1 MSRHLSDWINGFMTL
16 TDDSEPPTLF
26 RKWVAISTV
35 ASALQRKIKFEL
47 GLSITIYPNLYVVL
61 VGPPATGKGT
71 AMGFA
76 EDIINK
82 VPSIK
87 ISAQATSLQALIK
100 NLKETNLTDLNKDT
114 GQMIFHSSLTVFSN
128 EFTVFLGYHNSE
140 LIATL
145 CDWFDCKEKW
155 VYDTIKRGREEIRG
169 VWVNIL
175 AGTTHES
182 LQASFPMEAIGGGLS
197 SRIIFVNEYKK
208 GKDVILP
215 NITDN
220 QLQLQQYLIRDLE
233 QISLLSG
240 VYKTTENA
248 ISVYYD
254 WCMKSINNPPF
265 QDKKF
270 EAYIGR
276 RRVHLLSVAMI
287 CAASR
292 SNKLIIEEQDMRRAV
307 EFLEE
312 VEVRM
317 STVFRGIGR
326 SDISNLLGD
335 AIAFLESSVAD
346 EVPIFLFYRRFE
358 GDVDKML
365 MDRLL
370 NTLEQSGYIEVVRR
384 PGLDTMMKIIREKT
398 NGCD

>member
-1 MSRHLSDWINGFMTL
+1 MAL
-16 TDDSEPPTLF
+16 TDDSEPPILF

-47 GLSITIYPNLYVVL
+47 GLSITVYPNLYIVL

-100 NLKETNLTDLNKDT
+100 NLKETNLTDLNRET
-114 GQMIFHSSLTVFSN
+114 GGMIFHSSLTVFSN

-155 VYDTIKRGREEIRG
+155 TYDTIKRGKEEIRG

-197 SRIIFVNEYKK
+197 SRIIFVNEFKK

-215 NITDN
+215 TLSED
-220 QLQLQQYLIRDLE
+220 QLRLQQYLIRDLE
-233 QISLLSG
+233 QITLLSG
-240 VYKTTENA
+240 VYKATENA
-248 ISVYYD
+248 ISAYYD
-254 WCMKSINNPPF
+254 WCVRSIKHPPF
-265 QDKKF
+265 
-270 EAYIGR
+270 
-276 RRVHLLSVAMI
+276 
-287 CAASR
+287 
-292 SNKLIIEEQDMRRAV
+292 
-307 EFLEE
+307 
-312 VEVRM
+312 EVR
-317 STVFRGIGR
+317 VR
-326 SDISNLLGD
+326 SLHWPPTSSSSLSSN
-335 AIAFLESSVAD
+335 
-346 EVPIFLFYRRFE
+346 
-358 GDVDKML
+358 
-365 MDRLL
+365 
-370 NTLEQSGYIEVVRR
+370 
-384 PGLDTMMKIIREKT
+384 GLCCFTK
-398 NGCD
+398 

>member
-1 MSRHLSDWINGFMTL
+1 MSL
-16 TDDSEPPTLF
+16 TEDSEPPINF

-100 NLKETNLTDLNKDT
+100 NLKETNLTDLNKET
-114 GQMIFHSSLTVFSN
+114 GGMIFHSSLTVFSN

-155 VYDTIKRGREEIRG
+155 TYDTIKRGKEEIRG

-215 NITDN
+215 NMTES
-220 QLQLQQYLIRDLE
+220 QLTLQHCLIRDLE
-233 QISLLSG
+233 QISMLSG

-248 ISVYYD
+248 LGTYYD
-254 WCMKSINNPPF
+254 WCIRSINNPPF
-265 QDKKF
+265 QDRKF
-270 EAYIGR
+270 DAYIGR
-276 RRVHLLSVAMI
+276 RRVHLLSLAMI

-292 SNKLIIEEQDMRRAV
+292 SDKLIIEQQDMERSIQ
-307 EFLEE
+307 LIEE
-312 VEVRM
+312 VEINM
-317 STVFRGIGR
+317 GTVFRGIGK
-326 SDISNLLGD
+326 SDISGILGD
-335 AIAFLESSVAD
+335 ALAFFENSIDSNIPLHM
-346 EVPIFLFYRRFE
+346 FYRRFE
-358 GDVDKML
+358 GDVDKLM
-365 MDRLL
+365 MDRML
-370 NTLEQSGYIEVVRR
+370 NTLEQSNYIRVIKR
-384 PGLDTMMKIIREKT
+384 PDMDTVIKILDKDKV
-398 NGCD
+398 DDSK

>member
-1 MSRHLSDWINGFMTL
+1 MAL

-26 RKWVAISTV
+26 RKWVAISAV

-47 GLSITIYPNLYVVL
+47 GLSITVYPNLYIVL

-100 NLKETNLTDLNKDT
+100 NLKETNLTDLNRET
-114 GQMIFHSSLTVFSN
+114 GGMIFHSSLTVFSN

-155 VYDTIKRGREEIRG
+155 TYDTIKRGKEEIRG

-197 SRIIFVNEYKK
+197 SRIIFVNEFKK

-215 NITDN
+215 TLSED
-220 QLQLQQYLIRDLE
+220 QLRLQQYLIRDLE
-233 QISLLSG
+233 QITLLSG
-240 VYKTTENA
+240 VYKATENA
-248 ISVYYD
+248 ISAYYD
-254 WCMKSINNPPF
+254 WCVRSIKTPPF
-265 QDKKF
+265 EDKKF

-276 RRVHLLSVAMI
+276 RRVHLLSVAMV

-292 SNKLIIEEQDMRRAV
+292 SDKLVIEQQDMERAI
-307 EFLEE
+307 ELLEE
-312 VEVRM
+312 VEVKM

-326 SDISNLLGD
+326 SDISGLLGD
-335 AIAFLESSVAD
+335 AIAFLENSP
-346 EVPIFLFYRRFE
+346 VPDVPLYLFYRRFE
-358 GDVDKML
+358 GDVDKIM

-370 NTLEQSGYIEVVRR
+370 NTMEQSGYIDVVRR
-384 PGLDTMMKIIREKT
+384 PGLDTLIRIKPKEVVA
-398 NGCD
+398 NVSSQQQ

>member
-1 MSRHLSDWINGFMTL
+1 MSRNLKDWLDGFMAL

-47 GLSITIYPNLYVVL
+47 GLSITIYPNLYIVL

-87 ISAQATSLQALIK
+87 LSAQATSLQALIK
-100 NLKETNLTDLNKDT
+100 ALKETNLTDLNRDT
-114 GQMIFHSSLTVFSN
+114 GSMIFHSSLTVFSN

-155 VYDTIKRGREEIRG
+155 TYETIKRGKEEIRG

-208 GKDVILP
+208 GKQVILP
-215 NITDN
+215 NITES
-220 QLQLQQYLIRDLE
+220 QIKLQEYLIRDLE

-240 VYKTTENA
+240 TYRATENA
-248 ISVYYD
+248 IKSYWD
-254 WCMKSINNPPF
+254 WCIKANDNPPF
-265 QDKKF
+265 VDKKF

-276 RRVHLLSVAMI
+276 RRVHLLSVAMV

-292 SNKLIIEEQDMRRAV
+292 SDSLIIEQQDMDRAIYL
-307 EFLEE
+307 LEE
-312 VEVRM
+312 VEVKM
-317 STVFRGIGR
+317 GTVFRGIGR

-335 AIAFLESSVAD
+335 AIAFFENSPSPD
-346 EVPIFLFYRRFE
+346 VPLFLFYRRFE
-358 GDVDKML
+358 GDVDKFM

-370 NTLEQSGYIEVVRR
+370 TTLEQSNYIEVVRR
-384 PGLDTMMKIIREKT
+384 PGMDTIIRILDHSKKE
-398 NGCD
+398 